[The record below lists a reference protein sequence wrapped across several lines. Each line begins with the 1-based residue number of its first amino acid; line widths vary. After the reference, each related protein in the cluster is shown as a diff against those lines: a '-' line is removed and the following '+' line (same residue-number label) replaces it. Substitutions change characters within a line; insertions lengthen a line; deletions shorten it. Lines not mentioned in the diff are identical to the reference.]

1 MTANDYAAIQR
12 NIGFIEGL
20 VSSCKGIVCNGTI
33 EALNAIEDIINE
45 DNRRITDTDTVH
57 LKLDKEWAE
66 DFLRIFKEVDE
77 EVFKLLDAEKCDM
90 ISELMMIIKMK
101 LEDMK

>member
-1 MTANDYAAIQR
+1 MTANDYSMIQR
-12 NIGFIEGL
+12 NIGYIEGL
-20 VSSCKGIVCNGTI
+20 VTSCDTVICDGVIGAL
-33 EALNAIEDIINE
+33 EAIDSVIDA

-66 DFLRIFKEVDE
+66 EFLRIFKEVGE
-77 EVFKLLDAEKCDM
+77 EIFELLDAEKCDM
-90 ISELMMIIKMK
+90 ISELMMIIEMK

>member
-1 MTANDYAAIQR
+1 MTASDYSAIQR
-12 NIGFIEGL
+12 NIGYIEGL
-20 VSSCKGIVCNGTI
+20 VTSCDTVICDGVIGAL
-33 EALNAIEDIINE
+33 EAIDSIIDA

-57 LKLDKEWAE
+57 LKIDKEWAE
-66 DFLRIFKEVDE
+66 EFLRIFKEVDE
-77 EVFKLLDAEKCDM
+77 EIFKLLDAEKCDM

>member
-1 MTANDYAAIQR
+1 MTASDYSAIQR
-12 NIGFIEGL
+12 NIGYIEGL
-20 VSSCKGIVCNGTI
+20 VSSYKGIVCDGTI
-33 EALNAIEDIINE
+33 EALNAIENIIHE

-66 DFLRIFKEVDE
+66 EFLRIFKEVDE
-77 EVFKLLDAEKCDM
+77 EVFKLLNAEKCDM

-101 LEDMK
+101 MEDMK